1 MDVYCLLNDF
11 SNLIQSNSSL
21 FPITVFIDVQCPHL
35 SDVWRIQ
42 ERCQCEGFVLFL
54 LSIYHLLVNIFL
66 SCRRQRKDS
75 AGMKEILPA
84 NIDLQYLV
92 FRGHSSLPALAVDL
106 QKSCDLLQVC
116 SNISRSLTSFV
127 YTNLRMRRW

>member
-54 LSIYHLLVNIFL
+54 LSIYHLLVNIFSFANTIHVNVVL
-66 SCRRQRKDS
+66 IKMTFVKMTNIVLKGRDDAGGDGGSVLARLMLLVRRFQFEAFS
-75 AGMKEILPA
+75 I
-84 NIDLQYLV
+84 
-92 FRGHSSLPALAVDL
+92 
-106 QKSCDLLQVC
+106 
-116 SNISRSLTSFV
+116 SNSRE
-127 YTNLRMRRW
+127 